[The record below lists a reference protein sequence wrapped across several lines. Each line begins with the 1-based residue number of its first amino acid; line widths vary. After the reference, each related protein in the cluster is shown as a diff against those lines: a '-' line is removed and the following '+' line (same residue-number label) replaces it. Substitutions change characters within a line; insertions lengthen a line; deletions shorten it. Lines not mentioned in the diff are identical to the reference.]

1 MYFIRHSVTLFTSM
15 GPESHRETWS
25 IWNFWPESITRM
37 DNLWDIA
44 VIGIY
49 YQSGYCGN
57 IFCSEIQI
65 AQYMAHST
73 YYDSEEFSVPLA
85 GNPIIGDPE
94 PDIVKYA
101 VFSINCESLT
111 VSTSTSSLLSSA
123 ELLNVFLNL
132 SHTHDIGTELLYIQA
147 SESYRFITK
156 GWSFSLSFLQ
166 TLPFLRYQSNLR
178 IPKRKL
184 FLYLSFTRVC

>member
-1 MYFIRHSVTLFTSM
+1 M

-25 IWNFWPESITRM
+25 IWNFWWENITGM

-44 VIGIY
+44 VIDRY
-49 YQSGYCGN
+49 YQSGSCGN

-65 AQYMAHST
+65 AQYMTHST
-73 YYDSEEFSVPLA
+73 YYDNEEFSVPLA

-132 SHTHDIGTELLYIQA
+132 SHTHDIGTELLCIQT

-156 GWSFSLSFLQ
+156 GWSFSLSLLQ
-166 TLPFLRYQSNLR
+166 TLPFLRYQSNVR
-178 IPKRKL
+178 IPKFKIS
-184 FLYLSFTRVC
+184 LYLSFTRVY